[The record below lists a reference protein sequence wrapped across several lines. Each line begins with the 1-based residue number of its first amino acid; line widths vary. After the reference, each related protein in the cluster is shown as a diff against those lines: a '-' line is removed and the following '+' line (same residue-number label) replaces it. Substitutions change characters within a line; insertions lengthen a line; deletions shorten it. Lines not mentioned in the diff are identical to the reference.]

1 MTLQTFLSASRL
13 QTLSPSLRLLLSSDG
28 TMVRA
33 LNTLFF
39 EPTVLETIKQT
50 EIVLDEKTANILEVA
65 AGEKA
70 IERTVWLSTRL
81 GREQLDKKRL
91 RVLHAISKFPI
102 SQMKPAL
109 YQEISLGQKAI
120 GQIIQDQQY
129 STWRDSL
136 EIARRCFPEVA
147 KGLQLPEETLFWA
160 RRYRLT
166 FSEQV
171 SAIICEVLSPQLSS
185 FSS

>member
-1 MTLQTFLSASRL
+1 
-13 QTLSPSLRLLLSSDG
+13 
-28 TMVRA
+28 MVRA
-33 LNTLFF
+33 LNALFF
-39 EPTVLETIKQT
+39 ESTVLETIKQT
-50 EIVLDEKTANILEVA
+50 EIVLDKKTASLLEVT

-70 IERTVWLSTRL
+70 IERTVWLRTRL
-81 GREQLDKKRL
+81 GEAQLDKKRV

-102 SQMKPAL
+102 AQMKPAL

-129 STWRDSL
+129 STWRDRL

-171 SAIICEVLSPQLSS
+171 SAVICEVLSPQLSS